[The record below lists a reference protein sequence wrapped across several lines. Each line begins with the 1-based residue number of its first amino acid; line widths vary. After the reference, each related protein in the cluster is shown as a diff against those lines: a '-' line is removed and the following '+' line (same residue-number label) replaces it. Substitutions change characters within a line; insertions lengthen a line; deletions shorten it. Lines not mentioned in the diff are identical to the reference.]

1 METPEKKYSTSW
13 ELYMGMELSQG
24 TWKLGFSIGNGHA
37 PWVRTIKAHDLEAL
51 MEEIRLAKE
60 KYRLAADAPVRSCYE
75 AGLDG
80 FWIHRYLAAHGI
92 KNIVVD
98 PASVEVNRRA
108 KQRKTD
114 RLDAQ
119 KLVRHLIRYYG
130 GEAEVWK
137 VVRVPSL
144 EAEQDRHLHRQLW
157 NLKNDWKRYRNRIYG
172 VLKTQGVE
180 VKIGKHFLE
189 EIEAVRLWNGQALP
203 AELQRRVRI
212 NYTLLQAAETQI
224 KALETERQQLLETG
238 ETRSLQRVRQLRQ
251 LRGVGDQGAWV
262 LVMEFF
268 GWREFKNRRE
278 VGGLAGL
285 APTPYASG
293 NTFHEQGIS
302 KAGNRWV
309 RTMMVQ
315 LAWAWLR
322 YQPDSALSQW
332 WQTEYAHTSR
342 AERKKGIVALSR
354 KLLVAF
360 WTYLD
365 KGLVADGA
373 RLKTV

>member
-1 METPEKKYSTSW
+1 METPNKEYSISR
-13 ELYMGMELSQG
+13 ELYMGMELSQS
-24 TWKLGFSIGNGHA
+24 TWKLGFSVGNRHN
-37 PWVRTIKAHDLEAL
+37 PQVRTITAHDLEAL
-51 MEEIRLAKE
+51 GAEIGLAKE
-60 KYRLAADAPVRSCYE
+60 KYRLADDTPVRSCYE

-80 FWIHRYLAAHGI
+80 FWLHRYLETQGI
-92 KNIVVD
+92 ENIVVD

-114 RLDAQ
+114 KLDAQ
-119 KLVRHLIRYYG
+119 KLVRHLIRYHAG
-130 GEAEVWK
+130 DADVWK
-137 VVRVPSL
+137 VVRVPSA
-144 EAEQDRHLHRQLW
+144 EAEQQRHLHRQLW

-180 VKIGKHFLE
+180 VKIGKHFGE
-189 EIEAVRLWNGQALP
+189 EIEAVRIWNGQALP
-203 AELQRRVRI
+203 AETQRRVRI
-212 NYTLLQAAETQI
+212 NYGLLQAVETQI
-224 KALETERQQLLETG
+224 KVLESERQQLLESG
-238 ETRSLQRVRQLRQ
+238 ETKAIQRVRQLRQ

-309 RTMMVQ
+309 RAMMVQ

-322 YQPDSALSQW
+322 YQPDSALSKW
-332 WQTEYAHTSR
+332 WQAAYAHTSK

-373 RLKTV
+373 KLKIV

>member
-13 ELYMGMELSQG
+13 ELYMGMELSQS

-37 PWVRTIKAHDLEAL
+37 AWVRTIKAHDLEGLLA
-51 MEEIRLAKE
+51 EIKLAKE

-80 FWIHRYLAAHGI
+80 FWIHRYLEAHGI

-119 KLVRHLIRYYG
+119 KLVRHLIRYYA

-189 EIEAVRLWNGQALP
+189 EIEAVRLWNGEALP

-224 KALETERQQLLETG
+224 KALETERQLLLETG

-332 WQTEYAHTSR
+332 WQTEYAHTSK